1 MKRALIHTATNQIV
15 QVEPQGGDFP
25 VHGDYAWVDCPD
37 NAVAYTWTHAAGT
50 FSPPPPP
57 SLESIKAAKLKRI
70 TADRDAAC
78 FADVQAFGRPWQA
91 DSRSQQMLASAI
103 LLAQA
108 GVYTPTVWRDAN
120 NADMAIINVGQ
131 LVAIAGAM
139 AAQTQAAYA
148 ASWARKAALEAAT
161 TIEEVESV

>member
-1 MKRALIHTATNQIV
+1 MGQMLTFDIQSGTTTYTPVEISIPVGELIIKKRA
-15 QVEPQGGDFP
+15 E
-25 VHGDYAWVDCPD
+25 
-37 NAVAYTWTHAAGT
+37 AVAQ
-50 FSPPPPP
+50 
-57 SLESIKAAKLKRI
+57 I
-70 TADRDAAC
+70 TKDRDTAC
-78 FADVQAFGRPWQA
+78 FADVTVLGHPWQA

-120 NADMAIINVGQ
+120 NVDVPITSVGQ

-148 ASWARKAALEAAT
+148 HSWARKAALADAVTVEQ
-161 TIEEVESV
+161 VESA